1 MLGLCCF
8 TSFSLGAASRALL
21 WLWCAGFSL
30 PWLLPRST
38 GVRACGLQY
47 LQHVGSVVG
56 APGLLEH
63 RLSSCGAWAYCSMW
77 DLPGSKVKP
86 VSPLH
91 WQVDSLPVSR
101 QGSPQTNSLKARI
114 QSLPLHFYPRN
125 LTQCLKP
132 NPINVCRLNLQ
143 FP

>member
-8 TSFSLGAASRALL
+8 TGFSLGATSRALL

-30 PWLLPRST
+30 PRLLLLRST
-38 GVRACGLQY
+38 GFRACGLQY
-47 LQHVGSVVG
+47 LQRVGSVVG

-63 RLSSCGAWAYCSMW
+63 RLSSCGTRAYCSMW
-77 DLPGSKVKP
+77 NLPGSKVKP

-101 QGSPQTNSLKARI
+101 QGSPQTNSLKSRI
-114 QSLPLHFYPRN
+114 VFTSSFLPTEPNTVPQTQSS
-125 LTQCLKP
+125 
-132 NPINVCRLNLQ
+132 
-143 FP
+143 